1 MRDVQPKNDS
11 PTGTKE
17 AGSLRYENTRASH
30 ASLGLRNAAQEP
42 QRCAFFRCGHTLCS
56 VWYQQWNTS
65 TRPLYRWIHVW
76 FSQQRP
82 LSEWIARFF
91 SHPAELLTICHLFS
105 VWLYYDTTLP
115 YASNKHPL
123 LQTTP
128 IHLRRLPTAIPF
140 PLLQIP
146 VGKQDYTQTDTKP
159 DRSGDR
165 QRTVV
170 GSMRPCCCHS
180 LLWLLRQHN
189 DYPAPQW
196 LLRDS

>member
-17 AGSLRYENTRASH
+17 AGSLRYENTRACISW
-30 ASLGLRNAAQEP
+30 SSQRNAQEP

-123 LQTTP
+123 LQLLRSIFGVYPQRYLSHSYRYRSVSKTTP
-128 IHLRRLPTAIPF
+128 R
-140 PLLQIP
+140 QILSRIGR
-146 VGKQDYTQTDTKP
+146 VIGNE
-159 DRSGDR
+159 R
-165 QRTVV
+165 
-170 GSMRPCCCHS
+170 
-180 LLWLLRQHN
+180 WLVR
-189 DYPAPQW
+189 
-196 LLRDS
+196 